1 MAQKSYFS
9 IGVMSLFLSAVVLP
23 SSVWAEFSCSS
34 EVSYRWVKGK
44 VPAPPA
50 PAPQGGKSASGTPAA
65 TTPSANGSAT
75 AGGTIV
81 RFSAIQRTGADEAA
95 AKQALAAEVGRQK
108 IRASEACKRD
118 HEGFAGCMAT
128 NMSVKASL
136 LNSLSFS
143 ARTELEKAILDEC
156 REQQGSCAS
165 VDSAEPQCKEVVVA
179 EAPAAAADAKKGD
192 AKKPD
197 AKKK

>member
-1 MAQKSYFS
+1 MAQKSYFYR
-9 IGVMSLFLSAVVLP
+9 GVLSSLIAVVAVLP
-23 SSVWAEFSCSS
+23 STVRADFSCSS
-34 EVSYRWVKGK
+34 EVSYRWVKGQ
-44 VPAPPA
+44 APSVGG
-50 PAPQGGKSASGTPAA
+50 APQGAKTASGTPAG
-65 TTPSANGSAT
+65 TPAAINGSA
-75 AGGTIV
+75 AGVGTIV
-81 RFSAIQRTGADEAA
+81 RFSAIQRTGPDEAA

-118 HEGFAGCMAT
+118 HEGFAGCVAT
-128 NMSVKASL
+128 KMSIQASL

-143 ARTELEKAILDEC
+143 ARDELEKAILDEC

-165 VDSAEPQCKEVVVA
+165 VDSADPQCKEIVAA

-192 AKKPD
+192 AKKAD